1 MPYRCQK
8 CLNTFKTLTLY
19 NKHAT
24 GPAGACKVDK
34 IVVAKPVSTPVA
46 VKREAQVD
54 DPRSRSERKKVR
66 SYKETDGDSEDKVN
80 KILAEALGDDSDCDP
95 DYNPK
100 GDKQDEDDDNT
111 DSMMS
116 KRKLKSFKPPV
127 ASTTRSYTTITIP
140 KYSHVQN
147 VTRSLKPRQN

>member
-1 MPYRCQK
+1 M
-8 CLNTFKTLTLY
+8 
-19 NKHAT
+19 
-24 GPAGACKVDK
+24 GDK
-34 IVVAKPVSTPVA
+34 IVVAKPVSAPVA

-80 KILAEALGDDSDCDP
+80 KILAEALGDDSDSDP

-100 GDKQDEDDDNT
+100 GDKQDDDDNT
-111 DSMMS
+111 DLMMN

-127 ASTTRSYTTITIP
+127 ASTTRS
-140 KYSHVQN
+140 
-147 VTRSLKPRQN
+147 